1 MNLLEVRD
9 LSVDV
14 GGADDR
20 FWSSANR
27 SSEDGGR
34 LKTIVCSTSFDIAPG
49 EIVGLF
55 GESGCGKTTLAHA
68 ILRLLPAD
76 RFSLRG
82 SVRFRGDELVGL
94 SEQALQPI
102 RGAGIAL
109 IFQDPLLALNPV
121 LRAGDQVGEVIS
133 AHRTLDRHELRREVR
148 SLLRLAGLPDPDRI
162 GAAYPHQLSGGERQR
177 VLIAQALAGRPSL
190 VIADE
195 PFTALDP
202 ILVVDLCSM
211 LRNLRDTLGTSFLVI
226 SHDPGVLAH
235 LVDSALV
242 MHAGRIVERGPAP
255 RLFHAPAD
263 PYTAGLLRHA
273 V

>member
-9 LSVDV
+9 LAVDLL
-14 GGADDR
+14 
-20 FWSSANR
+20 SSGEATRPLLSAVN
-27 SSEDGGR
+27 
-34 LKTIVCSTSFDIAPG
+34 FDIAPG

-68 ILRLLPAD
+68 ILRLLPHD

-82 SVRFRGDELVGL
+82 SIRFCETDLLAL
-94 SEQALQPI
+94 SEGALQLI

-121 LRAGDQVGEVIS
+121 LRAGDQVAEVIR
-133 AHRTLDRHELRREVR
+133 AHRAAARRELRAEVDE
-148 SLLRLAGLPDPDRI
+148 LFRLAGLGDSERI
-162 GAAYPHQLSGGERQR
+162 RAAYPHQLSGGERQR

-202 ILVVDLCSM
+202 VLVIEICSL
-211 LRNLRDTLGTSFLVI
+211 LRSLRDSLGTSFLVI
-226 SHDPGVLAH
+226 GHDPGVLAH
-235 LVDSALV
+235 LVDSVLV

-263 PYTAGLLRHA
+263 PYTAGLLGLLARI
-273 V
+273 

>member
-9 LSVDV
+9 LAVDLV
-14 GGADDR
+14 CAGASPRALISD
-20 FWSSANR
+20 
-27 SSEDGGR
+27 
-34 LKTIVCSTSFDIAPG
+34 VCFDVAPG

-68 ILRLLPAD
+68 ILRLLPRA

-82 SVRFRGDELVGL
+82 SIRFRGDELL
-94 SEQALQPI
+94 ALPERALQPI
-102 RGAGIAL
+102 RGGGIAL

-121 LRAGDQVGEVIS
+121 LRAGDQVAEVIR
-133 AHRTLDRHELRREVR
+133 AHRDVARRELRAEIDQI
-148 SLLRLAGLPDPDRI
+148 LRLAGVEDSERVSR
-162 GAAYPHQLSGGERQR
+162 AYPHQLSGGERQR
-177 VLIAQALAGRPSL
+177 IVIAQALAGRPSL

-202 ILVVDLCSM
+202 ILVVQMSAL
-211 LRNLRDTLGTSFLVI
+211 LRSLRDTLGTSFLLI
-226 SHDPGVLAH
+226 GHDPGVLAH
-235 LVDSALV
+235 VADSILV

-263 PYTAGLLRHA
+263 PYAAGLLRHA
-273 V
+273 F